1 MKPNVKRTLIS
12 LVLIGMM
19 AVPAASQHLI
29 PQFKAGDKVALVGDS
44 ITHGGHYHSYVWLY
58 YMTRFPDMPLTFY
71 NCGVGGDTASNIL
84 YRMYADVLSKE
95 PTYIT
100 LTFGMNDTGYMDT
113 YNREDSQILSDAKVK
128 ASLDDFV
135 SIADILGKDA
145 ADAQIVMIGGSPYDE
160 TSTFNDN
167 ALIGKN
173 DAICRIID
181 AQRLEAEDRGWS
193 FVDFNTPM
201 VEIGLAQQAEDPKFS
216 FSRQDRIHPDQDG
229 QMVMA
234 YLFLK
239 AQGLAGRKVAH
250 IDIDARR
257 AKVRETEY
265 CVVSGVEKSEGTLSF
280 DYLAEALPYP
290 CDSIS
295 EHGWANIRSQRD
307 AMDLVPFMEEFN
319 QETLRV
325 RNLAEGTYRLSIDG
339 DTIDDLTAEDLEEG
353 VNLAAYTNTPQ
364 YRQASAIMYMNE
376 ERFEVEKRLRE
387 YVWMHNCL
395 FRDTDQIYVDDAKAI
410 EIVSSQEKTDVFVA
424 GSNYWYR
431 KSWHPEIRK
440 VWQDYMDILVDTI
453 YTVNKPKV
461 RRISLERI

>member
-1 MKPNVKRTLIS
+1 MKKTLIS
-12 LVLIGMM
+12 LIL
-19 AVPAASQHLI
+19 ALLLALPAASQQFI

-58 YMTRFPDMPLTFY
+58 FMTRFPDMPLVFY
-71 NCGVGGDTASNIL
+71 NCGIGGDTVSEIL
-84 YRMYADVLSKE
+84 HRINADVLSKE

-100 LTFGMNDTGYMDT
+100 LTFGMNDTGYVDT
-113 YNREDSQILSDAKVK
+113 YNREDSETLSDAKVK
-128 ASLDDFV
+128 ASLEDFA
-135 SIADILGKDA
+135 SIVEILGRYA
-145 ADAQIVMIGGSPYDE
+145 GNAEIVMIGGSPYDE
-160 TSTFNDN
+160 TSTFNDG
-167 ALIGKN
+167 ALVGKN

-181 AQRLEAEDRGWS
+181 AQRSEAARNGWG
-193 FVDFNTPM
+193 FVDFNAPM
-201 VEIGLAQQAEDPKFS
+201 VEISAAVQAEDPAFS
-216 FSRQDRIHPDQDG
+216 FSRHDRIHPDQDG

-250 IDIDARR
+250 VDIDACRG
-257 AKVRETEY
+257 KVRETEY
-265 CVVSGVEKSEGTLSF
+265 CMVSGLEKSDDSLSF
-280 DYLAEALPYP
+280 DYLAESLPYP

-307 AMDLVPFMEEFN
+307 AMELVPFMEEFN
-319 QETLRV
+319 QETLCV
-325 RNLAEGTYRLSIDG
+325 RNLEDGTWRLSIDG
-339 DTIDDLTAEDLEEG
+339 DMIDDLTAEELEKG
-353 VNLAAYTNTPQ
+353 INLAAYVNTPQ

-395 FRDTDQIYVDDAKAI
+395 FRGTDQLYVDDAKAI
-410 EIVSSQEKTDVFVA
+410 EAVSLKEKTDFFVA

-440 VWQDYMDILVDTI
+440 VWQDYMDSIVETI
-453 YTVNKPKV
+453 YTINKPKLRRVSLV
-461 RRISLERI
+461 RL